1 VSPDK
6 LRRRAL
12 ALGAQIE
19 IDGKTINAGRQQL
32 RVASTRLAAAAPA
45 PEARQAAPAGD
56 TMAQALELH
65 TRVSAQAEATTRA
78 LAELVSNVL
87 AAAAP
92 PAPEAAPRPPIVM
105 PVSFAVVRDEE
116 GRAQR
121 LEPTYGEVTSAELVG
136 LKPLHNDNGL
146 IQHITP
152 RYAGQTA

>member
-12 ALGAQIE
+12 ALGAQLE

-32 RVASTRLAAAAPA
+32 RVAGARAAPTAPA

-56 TMAQALELH
+56 AMAQALELH

-78 LAELVSNVL
+78 LAELVNNVL
-87 AAAAP
+87 TAAP
-92 PAPEAAPRPPIVM
+92 TAPRETKPQPIVM

-136 LKPLHNDNGL
+136 LEPLHNDNGL

>member
-1 VSPDK
+1 MSPDK

-12 ALGAQIE
+12 ALGAQLE

-32 RVASTRLAAAAPA
+32 RVAGARPATAAPA
-45 PEARQAAPAGD
+45 LEARQAAPAGD
-56 TMAQALELH
+56 AMAQALELH

-92 PAPEAAPRPPIVM
+92 PAPEAKLPIVM

-136 LKPLHNDNGL
+136 LEPLHNDNGL